1 MAKLDFQ
8 SEPCIIEYSEQQ
20 GMWHYN
26 SGDNKVCS
34 NGYEPVALG
43 SFDSISSLV
52 KHVHSEEGNR
62 HLTLEEAWELVDKH
76 SRRYDDVRMVIL
88 KSRL

>member
-8 SEPCIIEYSEQQ
+8 SEPCIFEYSEQQ

-26 SGDNKVCS
+26 CGDNKVCS
-34 NGYEPVALG
+34 NGYEPIALG
-43 SFDSISSLV
+43 CFDSISSLARQ
-52 KHVHSEEGNR
+52 VHSEEGEKR
-62 HLTLEEAWELVDKH
+62 LTLQEAWELVDKH
-76 SRRYDDVRMVIL
+76 SSKYDDVRMLVL